1 MELAQRSKRLILL
14 AAILGSGVVFL
25 DGSVVNVALPAISQE
40 LDAGLAGQQWVVDA
54 YLLTLSSF
62 MLLGGSV
69 GDLFGRRRV
78 FEWSLAGF
86 GVTSVLCAVAPTTEL
101 LVAARALQG
110 IDGAFLV
117 PSSLAIITSTF
128 QDHERARA
136 IGTWTAWTGVAF
148 VIGPLLGGFLI
159 DAASWR
165 WVFAINVPFVIA
177 TIMIL
182 RATCPELRPETRPKV
197 DWIGAILCALGLAG
211 PVYGLIEEPT
221 YRFGHPMVF
230 VPIVAGVILLVLF
243 ILWERR
249 SPEPMLTMDLF
260 RNRNFSVTN
269 VATFTIYAGLSATT
283 FFLVLFLMQ
292 VAGYSALDAGL
303 ALLPITLLM
312 LLLAGRFGGLADR
325 TGPHLLMTA
334 GPIVAAAGLFLFL
347 LVGASPDYVTDVL
360 PGVLVFGV
368 GLSMTVA
375 PLTATVLSSAPAEH
389 AGIASGI
396 NNAISRIAAL
406 LAIAAIGAIVAGQ
419 FNAGL
424 DRQLSGVELEP
435 AGRAEVAELRTRPL
449 TVSDGPAASP
459 VPQASAAASVS
470 AFHWGMGISAALV
483 LLGGVICA
491 FGIRNPGLPE
501 PSPAS
506 AA

>member
-1 MELAQRSKRLILL
+1 MEISERSKRLILL

-25 DGSVVNVALPAISQE
+25 DGSVVNVALPAINEE

-86 GVTSVLCAVAPTTEL
+86 GVTSVLCAIAPTTEL

-136 IGTWTAWTGVAF
+136 IGTWTAWTGVSF

-221 YRFGHPMVF
+221 YGFGHPMVF

-249 SPEPMLTMDLF
+249 TPEPMLT
-260 RNRNFSVTN
+260 
-269 VATFTIYAGLSATT
+269 
-283 FFLVLFLMQ
+283 
-292 VAGYSALDAGL
+292 
-303 ALLPITLLM
+303 
-312 LLLAGRFGGLADR
+312 
-325 TGPHLLMTA
+325 
-334 GPIVAAAGLFLFL
+334 
-347 LVGASPDYVTDVL
+347 
-360 PGVLVFGV
+360 
-368 GLSMTVA
+368 
-375 PLTATVLSSAPAEH
+375 
-389 AGIASGI
+389 
-396 NNAISRIAAL
+396 
-406 LAIAAIGAIVAGQ
+406 IGAVQ
-419 FNAGL
+419 EP
-424 DRQLSGVELEP
+424 ELQRHQRGHAHDLCRP
-435 AGRAEVAELRTRPL
+435 GCHHILPRPVPHTGGRILGPRGRIRTRCR
-449 TVSDGPAASP
+449 SR
-459 VPQASAAASVS
+459 
-470 AFHWGMGISAALV
+470 
-483 LLGGVICA
+483 C
-491 FGIRNPGLPE
+491 
-501 PSPAS
+501 
-506 AA
+506 